1 MYRCNTRRCLLGH
14 HHAARPE
21 VGQEWQRQ
29 GWRVDGHRLAGR
41 EVSAGRPS
49 LRQAHARTLPRAFML
64 MAQDVVLS
72 GWQTNGLALAIARS
86 HREYALMKMASQ
98 RGQSG
103 AVNIADPLLRHVAH
117 HRGHKI
123 HRRPRPARRHG
134 LVSQGVGNALP
145 ADTLHVAHAD
155 GFILGR
161 EVEEHATA
169 IVTFGKGNVF
179 ALQRGLALLSI
190 PTQPTDAGRA

>member
-21 VGQEWQRQ
+21 VRQEWQRQ

-72 GWQTNGLALAIARS
+72 GWQTNGLARAIARS
-86 HREYALMKMASQ
+86 HREYALMKMTSQ

-145 ADTLHVAHAD
+145 ADTLHVAHAE

-179 ALQRGLALLSI
+179 AIQRGLALQTI
-190 PTQPTDAGRA
+190 PTQATDAGGA